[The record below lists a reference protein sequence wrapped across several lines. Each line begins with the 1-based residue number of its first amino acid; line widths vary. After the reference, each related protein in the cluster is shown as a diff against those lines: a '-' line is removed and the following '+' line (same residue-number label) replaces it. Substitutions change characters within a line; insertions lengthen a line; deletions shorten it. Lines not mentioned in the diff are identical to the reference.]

1 MSLVLNICIFIVHI
15 KSIFIIKIMADDSL
29 RLINENDLTD
39 FYITLNK
46 NDEYR
51 MVKPKYRK
59 IDNFIIIKK

>member
-1 MSLVLNICIFIVHI
+1 
-15 KSIFIIKIMADDSL
+15 MADDSL

-59 IDNFIIIKK
+59 IDNFIIIKKVKISLIQMSIKLLIKVKILRK